1 MPKSKLMQNLILL
14 DGQKFQITIKRL
26 CHQLIENHN
35 DFSNSVILGIQPRGI
50 FLADRIASELQ
61 SILPDAKIHNG
72 NLDITF
78 FRDDFR
84 RRDVLVPNRTK
95 IDFIIEGKK
104 VILVDDVLW
113 TGRTIRSAMDAMM
126 AFGRPEKVELLVLV
140 DRRFSRHLP
149 IEPDYIGIPVD
160 TINSQRVI
168 VSWKEADKEDKVEL
182 VSEK

>member
-1 MPKSKLMQNLILL
+1 MQNLTLL
-14 DGQKFQITIKRL
+14 DGQKFQITIQRL

-50 FLADRIASELQ
+50 FLSNRIASELRN
-61 SILPDAKIHNG
+61 ILPHADILNG
-72 NLDITF
+72 DLDITF

-84 RRDVLVPNRTK
+84 RREGPLVPNSTK

-104 VILVDDVLW
+104 VILIDDVLW
-113 TGRTIRSAMDAMM
+113 TGRTIRSAMDAML

-149 IEPDYIGIPVD
+149 IEPDYIGIQVD
-160 TINSQRVI
+160 SINSQKVL
-168 VSWKEADKEDKVEL
+168 VTWKEADQEDKVIL
-182 VSEK
+182 LSEAAE

>member
-1 MPKSKLMQNLILL
+1 MS
-14 DGQKFQITIKRL
+14 FY
-26 CHQLIENHN
+26 
-35 DFSNSVILGIQPRGI
+35 S
-50 FLADRIASELQ
+50 
-61 SILPDAKIHNG
+61 

-84 RRDVLVPNRTK
+84 RRETPIVPNSTK

-113 TGRTIRSAMDAMM
+113 TGRTIRAAMDAMM

-149 IEPDYIGIPVD
+149 IEPDYIGIQVD
-160 TINSQRVI
+160 SINSQKVA
-168 VSWKEADKEDKVEL
+168 VSWKETDQEDKVVL